1 MKKERWKLIA
11 NPCLCQSEDCR
22 VLLPEKI
29 EWSALSAHEFSARR
43 ERSIQ
48 HYRMVRCHSCGLVRS
63 DPILSGKDLAELYR
77 DSEFL
82 YPNES
87 RYAART
93 YASLVTPYFGMF
105 PRPEQIRLLEI
116 GCGNGTFLD
125 EMRLHHL
132 HTIMGVEP
140 SVRAVEQASVTVKPA
155 IINDV
160 LHRGFFPP
168 EAFDV
173 VCAFH
178 VLDHLR
184 EPAEFI
190 KECFHILNDK
200 GIMVLVCHNVDA
212 LVNKVLGEY
221 SPVFDVEHTFLFNPA
236 TLKKLVESCGFTTR
250 NEGRVANTYPLS
262 YWLRYAPIVNRFVGR
277 FPRAIQNISLTL
289 YAGNI
294 YICAQKK

>member
-1 MKKERWKLIA
+1 MKLLDNR
-11 NPCLCQSEDCR
+11 CLCKFEDCR

-29 EWSALSAHEFSARR
+29 EWSALSAYEFSARR
-43 ERSIQ
+43 KRSIQ

-63 DPILSGKDLAELYR
+63 DPILADEDLAVLYR
-77 DSEFL
+77 ESEFL

-87 RYAART
+87 RYAAGT

-105 PRPEQIRLLEI
+105 PQPEQIRLLEI

-125 EMRLHHL
+125 EMRRRGV
-132 HTIMGVEP
+132 HTVTGVEP
-140 SVRAVEQASVTVKPA
+140 SVRAVEQASETVKPA

-160 LHRGFFPP
+160 FHRGVFHPGT
-168 EAFDV
+168 FDV

-200 GIMVLVCHNVDA
+200 GIMILVCHNVDA

-221 SPVFDVEHTFLFNPA
+221 SPVFDVEHIFLFNPV
-236 TLKKLVESCGFTTR
+236 TLRKLLEPYGFITR
-250 NEGRVANTYPLS
+250 DIGKVANTYPLS
-262 YWLRYAPIVNRFVGR
+262 YWLRYVPIVNRFVER
-277 FPRAIQNISLTL
+277 FPSSVKDILLTFD
-289 YAGNI
+289 AGNI
-294 YICAQKK
+294 YICAQKG